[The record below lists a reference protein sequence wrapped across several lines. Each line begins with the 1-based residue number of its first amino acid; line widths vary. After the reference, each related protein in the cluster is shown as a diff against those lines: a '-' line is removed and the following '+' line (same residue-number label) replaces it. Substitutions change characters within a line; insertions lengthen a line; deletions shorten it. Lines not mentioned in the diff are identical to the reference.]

1 MKRFVRLSV
10 VIILAAVL
18 SLWGR
23 DAVREVVE
31 SGFSSLTEQIES
43 SGEGFAS
50 GESDWAV
57 RKSEHEHRA
66 AWQDFPALTQTGFEF
81 SAAREVSPASRVRN
95 FSEERGGNN
104 AGGAR
109 CGFLRSGSFV
119 CTARPANFMMDRL
132 FAPVGGA
139 LSGLSAAVSLR
150 RLRI

>member
-10 VIILAAVL
+10 VVILAAVL

-31 SGFSSLTEQIES
+31 SGISSVAERIES
-43 SGEGFAS
+43 DGEVCACGDY
-50 GESDWAV
+50 DWAV
-57 RKSEHEHRA
+57 KKSEPEHRA
-66 AWQDFPALTQTGFEF
+66 AWKDFPELTQAGFEF

-95 FSEERGGNN
+95 FSEERGGSN
-104 AGGAR
+104 AGSAR

-132 FAPVGGA
+132 FVPVCGA

>member
-10 VIILAAVL
+10 VIILAAVF
-18 SLWGR
+18 SFWGR

-31 SGFSSLTEQIES
+31 SGFSSLTEQIGS
-43 SGEGFAS
+43 SGDDFAS
-50 GESDWAV
+50 VECDWAV
-57 RKSEHEHRA
+57 RKSEPEHRA
-66 AWQDFPALTQTGFEF
+66 AWKDFPALTQAGFEL
-81 SAAREVSPASRVRN
+81 SATREVSPASRVRN
-95 FSEERGGNN
+95 FSEERGGGN

-109 CGFLRSGSFV
+109 CGFLRRGNFI